1 MRVAPGVTAG
11 ELSGWTDAHQ
21 VTHVTKSMSCA
32 VLVFAVQDGQ
42 SLAALD
48 NDTSCWWQTE
58 LNYSSLPVITVY
70 PRNRLSGVVAMGS
83 HGKATGF
90 GALADQVHSLKI
102 VNGAGTVVEY
112 DASHPQFNDA
122 K

>member
-1 MRVAPGVTAG
+1 MIVSALQ
-11 ELSGWTDAHQ
+11 E
-21 VTHVTKSMSCA
+21 
-32 VLVFAVQDGQ
+32 VQH
-42 SLAALD
+42 LLD
-48 NDTSCWWQTE
+48 DTSCWQAE

-90 GALADQVHSLKI
+90 GAIADQLHSLKI
-102 VNGAGTVVEY
+102 VDGAGTVVEY
-112 DASHPQFNDA
+112 DASHPQFNEA